1 MLDAASSSCGFFD
14 VTCHITSAITGWF
27 GGLIASAVN
36 PLVNFIGSAALST
49 PQPSSIPSVNS
60 LWGTSLA
67 IADACY
73 GLLVLIGGI
82 IVMSHETLQ
91 TSYSAKEI
99 APRLVTGFI
108 AANLSMIL
116 ISKAVGIS
124 NGLAAGLASAGGRQP
139 AGRRPAAGGHAGE
152 LRGN

>member
-1 MLDAASSSCGFFD
+1 MTAGTAPARAAAPPRPRSPAPPGLAAGRRGCGFFD

-91 TSYSAKEI
+91 PPTR
-99 APRLVTGFI
+99 PRRSPPG
-108 AANLSMIL
+108 S
-116 ISKAVGIS
+116 
-124 NGLAAGLASAGGRQP
+124 
-139 AGRRPAAGGHAGE
+139 
-152 LRGN
+152 